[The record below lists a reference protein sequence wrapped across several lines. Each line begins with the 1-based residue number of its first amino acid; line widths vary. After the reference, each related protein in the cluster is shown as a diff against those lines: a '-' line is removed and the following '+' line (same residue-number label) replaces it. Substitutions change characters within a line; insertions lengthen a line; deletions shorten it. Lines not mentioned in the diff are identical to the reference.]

1 MENGIMEFS
10 LKPGIHVRSN
20 SYEALISHMEQC
32 NDLWAIKDHASRFIY
47 VNKPFLH
54 YNNLPKKFNIEGRLD
69 SECPAPWSE
78 IADIIQANDSTVMQ
92 RQKSADVLTNF
103 IHGRKE
109 KIIQP
114 FLANI
119 VPLIQDG
126 KSIGIIGRAKKLDL
140 YSMYD
145 VEQEQYSPTGDFD
158 NPDRLFTDRE
168 FEVVFLAL
176 QSLTM
181 KEIANKL
188 DISSDNADK
197 YMQSIYQKT
206 GVSDLPKLKNFC
218 MKNGYHKFAPYRYN
232 NPKPYIPLNSCA

>member
-1 MENGIMEFS
+1 MEFS

-20 SYEALISHMEQC
+20 SYEAFISHMEQC
-32 NDLWAIKDHASRFIY
+32 NDLWAIKDHESRFVY
-47 VNKPFLH
+47 VNKSFLY

-78 IADIIQANDSTVMQ
+78 IADIIQTNDSTVMQ
-92 RQKSADVLTNF
+92 RQKSVDVLTNF

-119 VPLIQDG
+119 VPLMQNG

-145 VEQEQYSPTGDFD
+145 FEQEQYSPMGDFY
-158 NPDRLFTDRE
+158 NPDRLFNDRE
-168 FEVVFLAL
+168 FDVVFLVL
-176 QSLTM
+176 QSLSMT
-181 KEIANKL
+181 EIANKL
-188 DISSDNADK
+188 DISSDSVDL
-197 YMQSIYQKT
+197 YMQNIYHKT
-206 GVSDLPKLKNFC
+206 GVYDVPNLVEFC
-218 MKNGYHKFAPYRYN
+218 IKNGYHKFAPYRFD
-232 NPKPYIPLNSCA
+232 NPKPYIPLG